1 MTLFLIQVVT
11 TLMRN
16 DWPIRWPD
24 VFTELR
30 SLTLTGDTQCE
41 MALLVIRALPEEI
54 FKEGISVVRRNELL
68 QALHLEMPSLLSY
81 LSQMLEQVCFGP
93 VRDTYT
99 QKHMR
104 VLLRVQARTHARN
117 ILRQMPSSISLLT
130 AHARK
135 HACHL

>member
-1 MTLFLIQVVT
+1 
-11 TLMRN
+11 MRN

-24 VFTELR
+24 VFSELR

-81 LSQMLEQVCFGP
+81 LSQMLEQVCSGP
-93 VRDTYT
+93 VRDTHT
-99 QKHMR
+99 HKHMHA
-104 VLLRVQARTHARN
+104 QARTHARN
-117 ILRQMPSSISLLT
+117 ILRQIPSFISLLMV
-130 AHARK
+130 HARK
-135 HACHL
+135 HACHLS